1 MSLERGAESGVSI
14 NASKIKLLCWDL
26 VDAGLVTATV
36 KLLVEPCVSNLD
48 YRLEWDESGWH
59 HKYVGVVVLLDE
71 LSDFGA
77 PAESGAYALMLVERH
92 LHAVACAAE
101 CDSEIHAAA
110 FYG

>member
-26 VDAGLVTATV
+26 VDAGLVTATF

-71 LSDFGA
+71 LSDPTDQQS
-77 PAESGAYALMLVERH
+77 PARMP
-92 LHAVACAAE
+92 
-101 CDSEIHAAA
+101 
-110 FYG
+110 